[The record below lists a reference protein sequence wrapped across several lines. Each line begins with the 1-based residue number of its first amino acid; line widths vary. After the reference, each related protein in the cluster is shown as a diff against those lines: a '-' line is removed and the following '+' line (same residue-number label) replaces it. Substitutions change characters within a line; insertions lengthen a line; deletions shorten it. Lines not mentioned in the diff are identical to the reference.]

1 MKKRYCI
8 LLIIIGIIGLWLI
21 FSHVYHFRYPDYFY
35 NANPNIDKYI
45 GTNVVSWEADFSF
58 FTYQTI
64 ILFSIWCI
72 ILSIGE
78 LLKKEEIL
86 KIVKNNNLMTFVFV
100 NYLITMLLYTIFEFT
115 SGNISFG
122 YYGPYKLSIHNL
134 GTNIIAHYLLFFV
147 CLLCYVKIKPLNNKY
162 TKISYLLI
170 TLYLLIY
177 YVSVKL
183 TGLYAY
189 NIEWYP
195 YIIFDQESIQ
205 TILGINNDW
214 IGLLLLILINI
225 TVYVI
230 YMLLYI
236 FIKKTKQ
243 KKVML

>member
-1 MKKRYCI
+1 MP
-8 LLIIIGIIGLWLI
+8 II
-21 FSHVYHFRYPDYFY
+21 YYF
-35 NANPNIDKYI
+35 
-45 GTNVVSWEADFSF
+45 
-58 FTYQTI
+58 
-64 ILFSIWCI
+64 LFA
-72 ILSIGE
+72 
-78 LLKKEEIL
+78 
-86 KIVKNNNLMTFVFV
+86 
-100 NYLITMLLYTIFEFT
+100 Y
-115 SGNISFG
+115 
-122 YYGPYKLSIHNL
+122 
-134 GTNIIAHYLLFFV
+134 
-147 CLLCYVKIKPLNNKY
+147 YVKIKPLNNKY

-214 IGLLLLILINI
+214 IGLLLLIFINI

>member
-147 CLLCYVKIKPLNNKY
+147 
-162 TKISYLLI
+162 
-170 TLYLLIY
+170 
-177 YVSVKL
+177 
-183 TGLYAY
+183 
-189 NIEWYP
+189 
-195 YIIFDQESIQ
+195 
-205 TILGINNDW
+205 
-214 IGLLLLILINI
+214 
-225 TVYVI
+225 
-230 YMLLYI
+230 
-236 FIKKTKQ
+236 
-243 KKVML
+243 